1 MGLPVWALVL
11 NGVIAAAGLLG
22 IAYAL
27 AVRFLHELQV
37 HDLRLEVHRLR
48 AEYEARM
55 DAIRR
60 GQVVTVEAHGDEKAR
75 AAA

>member
-27 AVRFLHELQV
+27 AVRFLHEIQV
-37 HDLRLEVHRLR
+37 HDLKLEVHRLR

-55 DAIRR
+55 EAIRR
-60 GQVVTVEAHGDEKAR
+60 GQIITVEAHGDEKAR
-75 AAA
+75 DAA